1 MQAKRT
7 EINDLYKTEDGTF
20 LFARKHNEI
29 SEYRRKIKMFEDKES
44 EIDSLKDKINKIED
58 DMSDIKDMLSILIKK
73 VS

>member
-1 MQAKRT
+1 
-7 EINDLYKTEDGTF
+7 
-20 LFARKHNEI
+20 
-29 SEYRRKIKMFEDKES
+29 MFEDKER